1 MKKIIPIILCLMLIF
16 SSLALADTPAVTV
29 NGDAALLIEKSTGKV
44 LYEKNANKK
53 EYPASLTKIL
63 TALIVLENCELTEQ
77 VTISNA
83 AVLSVPAGSN
93 IAYLKA
99 GEVLTVEELLYAM
112 LIGSGNDAANALA
125 IHVSGSVTEFVKLM
139 NEKAK
144 QLGATNS
151 NFVNA
156 NGIHD
161 ANHYT
166 TANDLMIITQA
177 TIKYEIF
184 NKICSTTSY
193 TLRSTDVFKQTGD
206 NERKFET
213 SNLLLLNK
221 ATNVSTTNFYY
232 QYATGIKTG
241 YTSQARNCI
250 IASAQKENLELL
262 AVVLNV
268 GSAENI
274 SRYLDAKNLFEYGFS
289 KFKITPFNPTIE
301 DIAIENSNV
310 TLQVSINGPANIL
323 SDSELQLTGLTPKFD
338 LKTGLQAPI
347 YKDDIVGTISYEIDG
362 HLYSFDLIAQN
373 DIPEKPSAGAVF
385 LGFLGM
391 LWNIIKVI
399 LIILIAF
406 IVIAVIIRLINN
418 NRKQKRRAAKRY
430 KN

>member
-1 MKKIIPIILCLMLIF
+1 MKKILPIILCLMLIF
-16 SSLALADTPAVTV
+16 SSIALADTPSVTV
-29 NGDAALLIEKSTGKV
+29 NGDAALLIEKTTGKV

-63 TALIVLENCELTEQ
+63 TALIVLENCELTEE
-77 VTISNA
+77 VTISNT
-83 AVLSVPAGSN
+83 AVLSVPAGST

-139 NEKAK
+139 NDKAK

-156 NGIHD
+156 SGIHD
-161 ANHYT
+161 ANQYT
-166 TANDLMIITQA
+166 TANDLMLITQA
-177 TIKYEIF
+177 AVKYEMF

-221 ATNVSTTNFYY
+221 TTTVSTKNFYY

-250 IASAQKENLELL
+250 VASAQKENLELL

-289 KFKITPFNPTIE
+289 KFQITQFNPSID
-301 DIAIENSNV
+301 DISIENSNV
-310 TLQVSINGPANIL
+310 KLQVAINGPANIL
-323 SDSELQLTGLTPKFD
+323 SDSELQLTELTPKFD

-347 YKDDIVGTISYEIDG
+347 YKDDVVGIISYEIDG

-373 DIPEKPSAGAVF
+373 DVPENPSAGEVF
-385 LGFLGM
+385 LGFLGII
-391 LWNIIKVI
+391 WNIIKVI

-406 IVIAVIIRLINN
+406 IVIAVIIRLVNN

>member
-1 MKKIIPIILCLMLIF
+1 MFNANF
-16 SSLALADTPAVTV
+16 SSIALADTPSVTV
-29 NGDAALLIEKSTGKV
+29 NGDAALLIEKTTGKV

-63 TALIVLENCELTEQ
+63 TALIVLENCELTEE
-77 VTISNA
+77 VTISNT
-83 AVLSVPAGSN
+83 AVLSVPAGST

-139 NEKAK
+139 NDKAK

-156 NGIHD
+156 SGIHD
-161 ANHYT
+161 ANQYT
-166 TANDLMIITQA
+166 TANDLMLITQA
-177 TIKYEIF
+177 AVKYEMF

-221 ATNVSTTNFYY
+221 TTTVSTKNFYY

-250 IASAQKENLELL
+250 VASAQKENLELL

-289 KFKITPFNPTIE
+289 KFQITPFNPTID
-301 DIAIENSNV
+301 DITIKNSNIK
-310 TLQVSINGPANIL
+310 LQVAINGPANIL
-323 SDSELQLTGLTPKFD
+323 SDSELQLTELTPKFD

-347 YKDDIVGTISYEIDG
+347 YKDDVVGIISYEIDG

-373 DIPEKPSAGAVF
+373 DVPENPSAGEVF
-385 LGFLGM
+385 LGFLGII
-391 LWNIIKVI
+391 WNIIKVI

-406 IVIAVIIRLINN
+406 IVIAVIIRLVNN